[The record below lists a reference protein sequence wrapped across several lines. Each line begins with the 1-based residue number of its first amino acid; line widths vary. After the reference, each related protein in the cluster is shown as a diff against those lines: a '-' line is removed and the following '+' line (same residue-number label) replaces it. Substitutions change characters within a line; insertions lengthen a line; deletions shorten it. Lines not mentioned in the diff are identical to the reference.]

1 MDPRRHARSQRRAG
15 IDTHAPGRGGGG
27 TGGALHRADRRA
39 GRARRRGDL
48 HGSRRV
54 RLGQGLPVVL
64 PSGAPPRARGDAGEA
79 RRGARGDPRDLPR
92 ARLRR
97 RAAGPG
103 GRPNH
108 LGPAGLA
115 QGHDERG
122 AGAVGPVRAPAWRS
136 GGGVR
141 VVPCRRHRAGGA
153 VPVHRGARGAG
164 GLVRGD
170 RSGPAG
176 GRGGAEPIH
185 RRAAVDGGTRAGG
198 HGHGR
203 CGSGLVDRPP
213 RRRGGPGLMGE
224 ISRYPEGT
232 FCWVDL
238 GTEDLD
244 GARAFYRSL
253 LGWAIEE
260 VESPDPGPYLI
271 ARVDGKD
278 VAGLH
283 AHGEGTA
290 HGWDSYIAVD
300 DLDATLAGVQDLGGA
315 VEYGPHDIPSSA
327 RMAVVAGGDGA
338 RVCLWQ
344 AAGFDGARLV
354 NETGTWAWSDLSTR
368 NPDAAE
374 AFYGGLFGWT
384 FRQLAPV
391 YWSISMGEDLLIG
404 GMRTM
409 DEDPPET
416 SPSWMPYFVVADVD
430 DAARR
435 VPELGGAV
443 IVPPREVPGGRF
455 LVTADPAGAFFG
467 SLQLGPAGAARGVD
481 SLGG

>member
-79 RRGARGDPRDLPR
+79 RRGARGDPRDIPR

-103 GRPNH
+103 GRPDH

-122 AGAVGPVRAPAWRS
+122 AGAVGPVRAPARRS

-141 VVPCRRHRAGGA
+141 VVPGRGHRAGGA
-153 VPVHRGARGAG
+153 VPVHRGPRGAG
-164 GLVRGD
+164 GLLRGD
-170 RSGPAG
+170 RRCPAG
-176 GRGGAEPIH
+176 GRGGAEPVH
-185 RRAAVDGGTRAGG
+185 RRAAADGGPRAGG

-203 CGSGLVDRPP
+203 CGSGHADRPP

-244 GARAFYRSL
+244 GARAFYWSL

-283 AHGEGTA
+283 AHGEGAA

-300 DLDATLAGVQDLGGA
+300 DLDAMLNRVGELGGDPG
-315 VEYGPHDIPSSA
+315 EGRHDIPGSGRTA
-327 RMAVVAGGDGA
+327 AITDAGGA

-344 AAGFDGARLV
+344 AEGLQGARLV
-354 NETGTWAWSDLSTR
+354 NETGTWTWDDLSTR
-368 NPDAAE
+368 DPVAAE
-374 AFYGGLFGWT
+374 AFYTELFGWS
-384 FRQLAPV
+384 FDQVAPV
-391 YWSISMGEDLLIG
+391 YWSISRGELLIG
-404 GMRTM
+404 GM
-409 DEDPPET
+409 
-416 SPSWMPYFVVADVD
+416 
-430 DAARR
+430 
-435 VPELGGAV
+435 L
-443 IVPPREVPGGRF
+443 
-455 LVTADPAGAFFG
+455 
-467 SLQLGPAGAARGVD
+467 
-481 SLGG
+481 